1 MNKYESF
8 WDCRT
13 EVYWEP
19 WVFMRALDTDN
30 LITGHIV
37 LAVKGQR
44 CEGMNVE
51 GMNIATGGC

>member
-1 MNKYESF
+1 
-8 WDCRT
+8 
-13 EVYWEP
+13 
-19 WVFMRALDTDN
+19 MRALDTDN